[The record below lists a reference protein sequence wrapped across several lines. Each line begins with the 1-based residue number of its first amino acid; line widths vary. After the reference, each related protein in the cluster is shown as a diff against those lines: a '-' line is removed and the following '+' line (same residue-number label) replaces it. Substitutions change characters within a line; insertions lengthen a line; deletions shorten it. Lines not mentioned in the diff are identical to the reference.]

1 MIELMTVNG
10 CRRLIKAEHIVQI
23 GELTA
28 EKASNVVIT
37 LSTGETVFVTNEY
50 EYVKEAYSR
59 TLVNHN
65 A

>member
-1 MIELMTVNG
+1 MIELTTVNG

-28 EKASNVVIT
+28 DKASNVVIT
-37 LSTGETVFVTNEY
+37 LSTGETVFASNKY
-50 EYVKEAYSR
+50 ESIKEAYSCAM
-59 TLVNHN
+59 VKPN

>member
-1 MIELMTVNG
+1 VIELMTVNG

-23 GELTA
+23 GELTSN
-28 EKASNVVIT
+28 KASSVVIT

-50 EYVKEAYSR
+50 EYVKEAYSHA
-59 TLVNHN
+59 TVKLN